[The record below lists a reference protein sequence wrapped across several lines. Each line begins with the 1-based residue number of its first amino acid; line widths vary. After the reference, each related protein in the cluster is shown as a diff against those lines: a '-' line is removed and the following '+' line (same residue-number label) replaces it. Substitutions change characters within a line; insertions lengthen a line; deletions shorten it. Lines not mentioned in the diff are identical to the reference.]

1 MEIYL
6 AAATCYVHGTTI
18 SPPEERFDPP
28 DADKEKSSRDEL
40 NEEKIRRKM
49 RGHGTED
56 RGLARHKS
64 LQLTNGDWLGQR
76 KGHLHGGHVVAKLDV
91 CKLDQRA

>member
-1 MEIYL
+1 
-6 AAATCYVHGTTI
+6 
-18 SPPEERFDPP
+18 
-28 DADKEKSSRDEL
+28 
-40 NEEKIRRKM
+40 M